1 MDVLLFYYFILIEWY
16 DTWDGVLGVI
26 INPGDWI
33 AKTPKMSVKIG
44 HKFKFEIF
52 WASMDDLVCF

>member
-1 MDVLLFYYFILIEWY
+1 MDILFFYYLIFIELY

-26 INPGDWI
+26 IKPGDWI

-44 HKFKFEIF
+44 HKFEFEIF
-52 WASMDDLVCF
+52 WPSMDNFICF